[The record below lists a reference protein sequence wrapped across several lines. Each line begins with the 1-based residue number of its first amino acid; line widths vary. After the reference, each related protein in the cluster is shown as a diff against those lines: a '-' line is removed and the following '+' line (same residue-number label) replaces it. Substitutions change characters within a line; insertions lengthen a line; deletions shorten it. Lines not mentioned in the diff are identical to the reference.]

1 MSLLQ
6 RSELAFIHPSEVSA
20 LAQKHSYYQY
30 FSPKQHES
38 AGMLKARG
46 WLVYL
51 SYYSL

>member
-6 RSELAFIHPSEVSA
+6 RSELAFIHPSEVFA
-20 LAQKHSYYQY
+20 LAQKWSCYQY

-38 AGMLKARG
+38 AGMQKARG